1 MDQVQKYNKYASI
14 AILGWFFIL
23 CFGPYFQFNIA
34 PLRIDHFVYPLLGTL
49 LLIIL
54 TFKNK
59 KIIIPSC
66 LYIIFTFVLISF
78 IATFFAITQEGFYI
92 SKVPFLAALD
102 NHSRVVLTFLLV
114 SALTYKNKINIQWLL
129 RWLVIFGA
137 ILAVFGFFQVYDGW
151 DTIHKLV
158 ERISIDYYSGRSD
171 NGFSIPKL
179 LMRIRAV
186 SVFYL
191 PGNLALFMSI
201 VLSLLIFT
209 RKSLNFNRY
218 IYYILLTFNMIALVY
233 SGSKGL
239 FVAIFFFILTLSIL
253 KRWKSLSQV
262 ILIVILSLFI
272 GHNYS
277 RSLMKT
283 YLSYVDFK
291 DVRVLFN
298 KSLGQRFGTF
308 HIDQPKPLK
317 NRTKQNVSKSAT
329 ATQQNQSAQIP
340 QQKINPHIIN
350 KPDIKN
356 QFEFNDGNMSSA
368 LKVVNR
374 NKLIGVGLV
383 SNVDYGDSML
393 INLLV
398 RGGIIGVILYLF
410 FIIVVSIKI
419 YLYNKNLNTKEYALA
434 WIVCTLIFTVS
445 GIAYPSF
452 IQDRTTDIFWWI
464 GALLMMNP
472 VINNE

>member
-1 MDQVQKYNKYASI
+1 MNETKTYNKSASI
-14 AILGWFFIL
+14 AILGWFLIL
-23 CFGPYFQFNIA
+23 CFGPYFQFDIA

-66 LYIIFTFVLISF
+66 LYIIFAFLLISF
-78 IATFFAITQEGFYI
+78 IATYFAIMQEGFHI

-102 NHSRVVLTFLLV
+102 NHLRVVLTFLLV

-129 RWLVIFGA
+129 KWLIIFSA
-137 ILAVFGFFQVYDGW
+137 MLSVFGFFQVYDGW
-151 DTIHKLV
+151 DAIHKLV

-171 NGFSIPKL
+171 RGVSIPKL

-191 PGNLALFMSI
+191 PGNLALFMSL
-201 VLSLLIFT
+201 VLSLLIFA

-218 IYYILLTFNMIALVY
+218 MYYILLTLNMIALVY

-239 FVAIFFFILTLSIL
+239 FVAIFFFILILGIL
-253 KRWKSLSQV
+253 KKWQTLNRV
-262 ILIVILSLFI
+262 ILIITISLLI
-272 GHNYS
+272 GYNYS
-277 RSLMKT
+277 HSLTRM

-291 DVRVLFN
+291 DIRVLFN
-298 KSLGQRFGTF
+298 KSLGQRFGKF
-308 HIDQPKPLK
+308 HVDKPKQLENQTKKTVNKSVDTTNLHKSSDIQPQTKSDIIDK
-317 NRTKQNVSKSAT
+317 T
-329 ATQQNQSAQIP
+329 AV
-340 QQKINPHIIN
+340 K
-350 KPDIKN
+350 KK
-356 QFEFNDGNMSSA
+356 FEFNDGNLSSA

-374 NKLIGVGLV
+374 NKLIGVGFV